1 MAVASLNEIYAAVRL
16 VGFWQF
22 AAGGQNYLGVLERDA
37 DETRS
42 TLTILRAG
50 DGRWEVVKSI
60 SDEDVGIR
68 AIDGVPIGADLVFG
82 LELNENAA
90 LEVAQV
96 VLAALLDPAN
106 QAVSFKSDAEIGLT
120 DLQAQKVNL
129 PVTQRWNVA
138 TPLPPARWLFSP
150 QFVRGGDAPQLIAN
164 TADGQAM
171 LFTPT
176 AQPDLAAFSIPNA
189 AEPQAAIVNGQR
201 IVAFKRYP
209 EPYYPFWSLP
219 QYSGDKLPKGGDL
232 MAATDPA
239 SPRNLSRELS
249 IGPIIG
255 YKMAASSD
263 GRLWIFALSDAPV
276 GTDVI
281 ALSQRG
287 PEWTVAGRWSVDGEV
302 QQLSVEYGADRW
314 HFVYG
319 LPIEGGWSLQHQAW
333 RSN

>member
-1 MAVASLNEIYAAVRL
+1 MAVASLNEIYTAVRL

-22 AAGGQNYLGVLERDA
+22 TAGGQNYLGVLEQDA

-50 DGRWEVVKSI
+50 DGRWETVKAI

-68 AIDGVPIGADLVFG
+68 AIDGQPIGGDLLFG
-82 LELNENAA
+82 LELNEEMSLQIARVE
-90 LEVAQV
+90 LS
-96 VLAALLDPAN
+96 ALLDPAN
-106 QAVSFKSDAEIGLT
+106 QAVAFNPSGEISPTDA
-120 DLQAQKVNL
+120 QAQKVDL

-189 AEPQAAIVNGQR
+189 AEPQAAIVNGQQ

-232 MAATDPA
+232 MVATDPA

-302 QQLSVEYGADRW
+302 QQLSAEYATERW
-314 HFVYG
+314 HLIYG
-319 LPIEGGWSLQHQAW
+319 VPIEGGWSLRHQTW
-333 RSN
+333 RAA

>member
-1 MAVASLNEIYAAVRL
+1 MAVASLNEIYTAVRL

-22 AAGGQNYLGVLERDA
+22 TAGGQNYLGVLEQDA

-50 DGRWEVVKSI
+50 DGRWETVKAI

-68 AIDGVPIGADLVFG
+68 AIDGQPIGGDLLFG
-82 LELNENAA
+82 LELNEEMSLQIARVE
-90 LEVAQV
+90 LS
-96 VLAALLDPAN
+96 ALLDPAN
-106 QAVSFKSDAEIGLT
+106 QAVAFNPSGEISPTDA
-120 DLQAQKVNL
+120 QAQKVDL

-171 LFTPT
+171 LFTTT

-232 MAATDPA
+232 MVATDPA

-302 QQLSVEYGADRW
+302 QQLSAEYATERW
-314 HFVYG
+314 HLIYG
-319 LPIEGGWSLQHQAW
+319 VPIEGGWSLRHQTW
-333 RSN
+333 RAA